1 MMPETR
7 LHIKPERIDDLPLAL
22 GMLQRMGVP
31 QIVDTHLGSGHG
43 NRQGLSYG
51 QLTHG
56 FSARIITAQDHRL
69 VAVEAWSQEHQRVL
83 SSLLGVPVGD
93 KDFTDDRLADL
104 LYAVGSA
111 SPEAREAIE
120 TDLGRRM
127 VRAYRLPTEVGRA
140 DTTSVS
146 VYHNRAEAA
155 DGLLRFGKSKDHRP
169 DLRQYVEAL
178 GTLDPAGIPL
188 VSETLDGNAGD
199 PPIYLPVWRR
209 MVKVIGH
216 TDWLFVGDS
225 KLHSAQNIA
234 EIHRAGGYVLT
245 PLQMTGHMPE
255 RFEEW
260 LGQQPKRLTTV
271 TLPDA
276 KGSQRR
282 VGRGYEVTHTLTWKD
297 HQTGEEV
304 SVPLRVFMVQRDR
317 FKEQQIQDLQRRLTR
332 AETSLKAL
340 NGRRCDTP
348 TECTD
353 LETQAQALL
362 VEHQVADYL
371 SVQVRWRQV
380 QIEQLVGRG
389 RPGPKRRTRVLQY
402 DVAQVSS
409 RRKPARIQAYEAAA
423 GWRAYATNAPR
434 SRLTLQQAVEKYAGQ
449 WQPERGFGRLK
460 GDWLKVAPIFLRTD
474 EHIRGLMFILSIVL
488 RVFTLIEFVVRREL
502 QAQHDTLTGLY
513 DSAPNKTTARP
524 TTERLLNAFQGIT
537 LLQIRIGHEVQYQLS
552 GFSKLHR
559 RILQLLGL
567 PASLYTAL
575 ESGP

>member
-1 MMPETR
+1 MPDTR
-7 LHIKPERIDDLPLAL
+7 LHIEPERIDELPLAL
-22 GMLQRMGVP
+22 GMLPRMGVP
-31 QIVDTHLGSGHG
+31 QSVDAHLGSGHG

-51 QLTHG
+51 QLAHG
-56 FSARIITAQDHRL
+56 FSAHIITARDHRL

-83 SSLLGVPVGD
+83 SSLLGAPVGD

-104 LYAVGSA
+104 LYALGSA
-111 SPEAREAIE
+111 SAEVREAIE
-120 TDLGRRM
+120 TDLGQQV
-127 VRAYRLPTEVGRA
+127 VRAYHLPTEVGRA

-146 VYHNRAEAA
+146 VYHERAEAT

-169 DLRQYVEAL
+169 DLRQYVQAL
-178 GTLDPAGIPL
+178 GTLDPAGVPL
-188 VSETLDGNAGD
+188 VSETLDGNASD
-199 PPIYLPVWRR
+199 PPMYLPVWRR

-282 VGRGYEVTHTLTWKD
+282 VGRGYEVAYTLTWKD
-297 HQTGEEV
+297 PQTGEEV
-304 SVPLRVFMVQRDR
+304 TVPLRVFMVQRDR

-332 AETSLKAL
+332 AEAALKAL

-348 TECTD
+348 SECTE

-362 VEHQVADYL
+362 VEYDVVEYL
-371 SVQVRWRQV
+371 SVQVRWREQQV
-380 QIEQLVGRG
+380 EKLVGPG
-389 RPGPKRRTRVLQY
+389 RAGPRRRKQTLIYQ
-402 DVAQVSS
+402 VAQVSR
-409 RRKPARIQAYEAAA
+409 RRKPAQIRAYEVAA

-460 GDWLKVAPIFLRTD
+460 GGWLKVAPIFLRTD

-488 RVFTLIEFVVRREL
+488 RAFTLIEFVVRREL
-502 QAQHDTLTGLY
+502 QTQHDALAGLY
-513 DSAPNKTTARP
+513 DGAPHKTTDRP

-537 LLQIRIGHEVQYQLS
+537 LLRIRIGHEVQYQLS

-559 RILQLLGL
+559 RLLHLLGL
-567 PASLYTAL
+567 PVSLYTAL